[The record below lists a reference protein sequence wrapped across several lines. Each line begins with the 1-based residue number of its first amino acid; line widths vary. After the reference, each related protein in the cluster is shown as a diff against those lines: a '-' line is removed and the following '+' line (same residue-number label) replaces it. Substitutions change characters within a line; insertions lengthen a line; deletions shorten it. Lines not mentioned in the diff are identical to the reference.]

1 MHARPTMNDRALRY
15 FLAVVR
21 TGSVRGAAEALNVAA
36 SAVSRHISEMEAECG
51 ENLLE
56 RLPRGVVPTEAG
68 RLVAQHAQRQ
78 ADEAA
83 LLEDNLK
90 RLRGV
95 QRGTIRLTCGAGFL
109 VDLLDN
115 GLANFV
121 TAYPGI
127 SFQVSL
133 GTTDSV
139 LSAVAQGDTDIGLAY
154 NPPAHPDVRGVVS
167 ARHPLLAVLP
177 NNHPL
182 AGSSTPVGLR
192 TFASEPVVLLPSDH
206 GVRQLLGRVEADGG
220 FRLVA
225 RLETASFELHRRFV
239 TAGLGVAFL
248 PRFAVAAELQ
258 TGAVSVI
265 PLLDPVLSE
274 ASAHLVVR
282 SGRRLPEAMGRLLGW
297 LTEHL
302 VAFQP
307 QR

>member
-1 MHARPTMNDRALRY
+1 MRGTKAHAFPAMNDRALRY

-56 RLPRGVVPTEAG
+56 
-68 RLVAQHAQRQ
+68 
-78 ADEAA
+78 
-83 LLEDNLK
+83 
-90 RLRGV
+90 
-95 QRGTIRLTCGAGFL
+95 RLTCGAGFL

-154 NPPAHPDVRGVVS
+154 NPPAHPDLRGVVS
-167 ARHPLLAVLP
+167 ARQPLLAVLP
-177 NNHPL
+177 KDHPL

-225 RLETASFELHRRFV
+225 RLETASFEMHRRFV

-258 TGAVSVI
+258 TDAVTVL